1 MITLEG
7 ERENGLPCY
16 IDVCPRWKILDPENK
31 HPLTR
36 RPRVIGEVALYPETN
51 DWVLGPI
58 VRAYRDTK
66 CALEN
71 GGVPGSI
78 FEIPEEGRPLDT
90 STIYNNP
97 DYKRRLDKFYSSLP
111 TGDALRRIKSQE
123 QADAY
128 EARAGRILGPCILKY
143 LERKYPEVNKDPTLR
158 VAIDNV
164 LMETRYDIDAAAA
177 ARKDHLLS
185 KDSDPVRRIG
195 WAIRKKTIATI
206 GLMTAAMYSDERYQ
220 LHPKRT
226 SIARARQ
233 LFLDSIQAALTLNC
247 RSYRLVKILADFS
260 LN

>member
-7 ERENGLPCY
+7 KRENGLPCY
-16 IDVCPRWKILDPENK
+16 IDACPEWNILDPENR

-78 FEIPEEGRPLDT
+78 FEIPEEGSPLDMP
-90 STIYNNP
+90 TIDDP

-111 TGDALRRIKSQE
+111 TGDALSRIESQK
-123 QADAY
+123 QADTY
-128 EARAGRILGPCILKY
+128 EKRAGRIIGPCILKY

-185 KDSDPVRRIG
+185 KDSDSVRRIG

-206 GLMTAAMYSDERYQ
+206 GLMAAAMYSSERYQ
-220 LHPKRT
+220 INPKRT
-226 SIARARQ
+226 SRTRAEQ
-233 LFLDSIQAALTLNC
+233 LFSSSIRVAYPELP
-247 RSYRLVKILADFS
+247 SS
-260 LN
+260 

>member
-16 IDVCPRWKILDPENK
+16 IDACPRWKILDPEKK

-36 RPRVIGEVALYPETN
+36 RPRAIGKVALRPETN
-51 DWVLGPI
+51 RWVLGPM
-58 VRAYRDTK
+58 VGAYRDTRW
-66 CALEN
+66 ALEN

-90 STIYNNP
+90 PTIYNE
-97 DYKRRLDKFYSSLP
+97 DYKHRLDEFYSSLP

-123 QADAY
+123 QAGVY
-128 EARAGRILGPCILKY
+128 EKRAGRILGPYILKY

-158 VAIDNV
+158 EAIDYA
-164 LMETRYDIDAAAA
+164 LTETESDIGAAVV
-177 ARKDHLLS
+177 ARKIHLLS
-185 KDSDPVRRIG
+185 KDSDSVRRIG

-220 LHPKRT
+220 INPKRT
-226 SIARARQ
+226 SRTRAEQ
-233 LFLDSIQAALTLNC
+233 LFSSSIRAAYPELP
-247 RSYRLVKILADFS
+247 SS
-260 LN
+260 

>member
-7 ERENGLPCY
+7 ERENGLPCD
-16 IDVCPRWKILDPENK
+16 IDACPRWKILDQEKK

-36 RPRVIGEVALYPETN
+36 RPRAIGEVALRRETN
-51 DWVLGPI
+51 DWVLGPM

-78 FEIPEEGRPLDT
+78 FKIPEEGCPLDMP
-90 STIYNNP
+90 TIDDP
-97 DYKRRLDKFYSSLP
+97 DYKRRLDKFYSSLL
-111 TGDALRRIKSQE
+111 TGDALRRITSQG

-128 EARAGRILGPCILKY
+128 EERAGKILGPCILKY

-158 VAIDNV
+158 AAIDHA
-164 LMETRYDIDAAAA
+164 LKETESDISAAAT

-185 KDSDPVRRIG
+185 KDSDSVRRIG

-206 GLMTAAMYSDERYQ
+206 GIMVAAMYSDERYQ

-226 SIARARQ
+226 SIARAEQ
-233 LFLDSIQAALTLNC
+233 LFSSSIRVAYPELP
-247 RSYRLVKILADFS
+247 SS
-260 LN
+260 

>member
-16 IDVCPRWKILDPENK
+16 IDACPRWKILDQEKK

-36 RPRVIGEVALYPETN
+36 RPRAIGEVALRPETN
-51 DWVLGPI
+51 DWVLGPM
-58 VRAYRDTK
+58 VRAYRDTR

-78 FEIPEEGRPLDT
+78 FEIPEEGRPLDKP
-90 STIYNNP
+90 TIDDP

-111 TGDALRRIKSQE
+111 TGDALRRITSQR

-128 EARAGRILGPCILKY
+128 EKRAGRTLGPCILKY

-226 SIARARQ
+226 SIARAEQ
-233 LFLDSIQAALTLNC
+233 LFSSSIRVAYPEMP
-247 RSYRLVKILADFS
+247 SS
-260 LN
+260 

>member
-16 IDVCPRWKILDPENK
+16 IDACPRWKILDQEKK

-36 RPRVIGEVALYPETN
+36 RPRAIGEVALRPETN
-51 DWVLGPI
+51 DWVLGPL
-58 VRAYRDTK
+58 VGAYRDTR

-90 STIYNNP
+90 PTIDDP
-97 DYKRRLDKFYSSLP
+97 DYKRMLDKFYSSLP
-111 TGDALRRIKSQE
+111 TGDALRRIESQD

-128 EARAGRILGPCILKY
+128 EESAGKILGPCILKY
-143 LERKYPEVNKDPTLR
+143 LERKYHEVNKDPVLR
-158 VAIDNV
+158 AAIDNV
-164 LMETRYDIDAAAA
+164 LMETRCDIDAAAA

-185 KDSDPVRRIG
+185 KDSDSVRRIG

-220 LHPKRT
+220 TNPKRT
-226 SIARARQ
+226 SRTRAEQ
-233 LFLDSIQAALTLNC
+233 LFSSSIRAAYPELP
-247 RSYRLVKILADFS
+247 SS
-260 LN
+260 

>member
-16 IDVCPRWKILDPENK
+16 IDACPRWKILDQEKK

-36 RPRVIGEVALYPETN
+36 RPRAIGEVALRPETN
-51 DWVLGPI
+51 DWVLGPM
-58 VRAYRDTK
+58 VRAYRDTR

-78 FEIPEEGRPLDT
+78 FEIPEEGSPLDMP
-90 STIYNNP
+90 TIDDP

-111 TGDALRRIKSQE
+111 TGDALSRIESQK
-123 QADAY
+123 QADTY
-128 EARAGRILGPCILKY
+128 EKRAGRIIGPCILKY

-185 KDSDPVRRIG
+185 KDSDSVRRIG

-226 SIARARQ
+226 SIARAEQ
-233 LFLDSIQAALTLNC
+233 LFSSSIRVAYPELP
-247 RSYRLVKILADFS
+247 SS
-260 LN
+260 

>member
-7 ERENGLPCY
+7 KRENGLPCY
-16 IDVCPRWKILDPENK
+16 IDACPRWKILDQEKK

-36 RPRVIGEVALYPETN
+36 RPRAIGEVALRPETN
-51 DWVLGPI
+51 DWVLGPM
-58 VRAYRDTK
+58 VRAYRDTR

-78 FEIPEEGRPLDT
+78 FKIPEEGRPLDMP
-90 STIYNNP
+90 TIDDP

-111 TGDALRRIKSQE
+111 TGDALRRITSQG

-128 EARAGRILGPCILKY
+128 EERAGRILGPCILKY

-158 VAIDNV
+158 EAIDHA
-164 LMETRYDIDAAAA
+164 LAETESDISAAVM

-226 SIARARQ
+226 SIARAEQ
-233 LFLDSIQAALTLNC
+233 LFSSSIRVAYPELPEL
-247 RSYRLVKILADFS
+247 
-260 LN
+260 

>member
-1 MITLEG
+1 MITLKG
-7 ERENGLPCY
+7 ERENGLSCY
-16 IDVCPRWKILDPENK
+16 IDACPRWKILDPEKK
-31 HPLTR
+31 HWLTR
-36 RPRVIGEVALYPETN
+36 RPRAIGEVALRLETN
-51 DWVLGPI
+51 DWVLGPM
-58 VRAYRDTK
+58 VRAYRDTR

-78 FEIPEEGRPLDT
+78 FEIPEEGSPLDMP
-90 STIYNNP
+90 TIDEP

-111 TGDALRRIKSQE
+111 TGDALRRITSQR

-128 EARAGRILGPCILKY
+128 EERAGRTLGPCILKY

-185 KDSDPVRRIG
+185 KDSDSVRRIG

-226 SIARARQ
+226 SIARAEQ
-233 LFLDSIQAALTLNC
+233 LFSSSIRVAYPELP
-247 RSYRLVKILADFS
+247 SS
-260 LN
+260 

>member
-1 MITLEG
+1 MITLKG

-16 IDVCPRWKILDPENK
+16 IDACPRWKILDPEKK

-36 RPRVIGEVALYPETN
+36 RPRAIGEVALRRETN
-51 DWVLGPI
+51 DWVLGPM
-58 VRAYRDTK
+58 VRAYRDTR

-90 STIYNNP
+90 PTIDDP
-97 DYKRRLDKFYSSLP
+97 DYKRMLDKFYSSLP
-111 TGDALRRIKSQE
+111 TGDALRRIESQE

-128 EARAGRILGPCILKY
+128 EERAGRILGPYILKY
-143 LERKYPEVNKDPTLR
+143 LERKYPKVNKDPTLR
-158 VAIDNV
+158 GAIDKV
-164 LMETRYDIDAAAA
+164 LTETESDISAAVV
-177 ARKDHLLS
+177 ARKIHLLS
-185 KDSDPVRRIG
+185 KNSDSVRRIG

-226 SIARARQ
+226 SIARAEQ
-233 LFLDSIQAALTLNC
+233 LFSSSIRVAYPELP
-247 RSYRLVKILADFS
+247 SS
-260 LN
+260 

>member
-16 IDVCPRWKILDPENK
+16 IDACPRWKILDPENK

-111 TGDALRRIKSQE
+111 TDDALRRIKSQE

-143 LERKYPEVNKDPTLR
+143 LKRKYHEVNEDSILR
-158 VAIDNV
+158 EAIDQA
-164 LMETRYDIDAAAA
+164 LTKTESDISAAVV
-177 ARKDHLLS
+177 ARKIHLLS

-226 SIARARQ
+226 SIERAEQ
-233 LFLDSIQAALTLNC
+233 LFSSSIRVAYPELP
-247 RSYRLVKILADFS
+247 SS
-260 LN
+260 

>member
-16 IDVCPRWKILDPENK
+16 IDACPRWKILDPENK

-36 RPRVIGEVALYPETN
+36 RPRVIGKVALYPETN
-51 DWVLGPI
+51 DWVLGPL
-58 VRAYRDTK
+58 VRAYRDTR

-90 STIYNNP
+90 PTIYNNP

-111 TGDALRRIKSQE
+111 TGDALRRIESQD

-128 EARAGRILGPCILKY
+128 EERAGRILGPCILKY
-143 LERKYPEVNKDPTLR
+143 LERKYHEVNEDPTLR
-158 VAIDNV
+158 VAIDRA
-164 LMETRYDIDAAAA
+164 LTETENDISAAVA
-177 ARKDHLLS
+177 ARKIHLLS
-185 KDSDPVRRIG
+185 KDSDAIQRIG

-226 SIARARQ
+226 SIARAEQ
-233 LFLDSIQAALTLNC
+233 LFSSSIRVAYPELP
-247 RSYRLVKILADFS
+247 SS
-260 LN
+260 

>member
-16 IDVCPRWKILDPENK
+16 IDACPRWNILDQEKK

-36 RPRVIGEVALYPETN
+36 RPRVIGKVALYPETN
-51 DWVLGPI
+51 DWVLGPM
-58 VRAYRDTK
+58 VRAYRDTR

-78 FEIPEEGRPLDT
+78 FKIPEEGRPLDMP
-90 STIYNNP
+90 TIDDP

-111 TGDALRRIKSQE
+111 TGDALSRIESQD

-128 EARAGRILGPCILKY
+128 EERAGRILGPCILKY
-143 LERKYPEVNKDPTLR
+143 LERKYPKVNKDPTLR
-158 VAIDNV
+158 EAIDKV
-164 LMETRYDIDAAAA
+164 LTETESDISAAVV
-177 ARKDHLLS
+177 ARKIHLLS
-185 KDSDPVRRIG
+185 KDSDSVRRIG

-226 SIARARQ
+226 SIARAEQ
-233 LFLDSIQAALTLNC
+233 LFSSSIRVAYPELP
-247 RSYRLVKILADFS
+247 SS
-260 LN
+260 